1 MENNDIFDSL
11 VRERLQEAEVR
22 APRGTWA
29 SISFVLD
36 TMRRGSI
43 YGEALRACV
52 LP

>member
-11 VRERLQEAEVR
+11 VRERLQDAEVR
-22 APRGTWA
+22 APRLV
-29 SISFVLD
+29 FVLD
-36 TMRRGSI
+36 TMRSRGSI